1 MCFGLF
7 LIGIFYLKEVL
18 DIFKFGSFLFK
29 KFCRILLCLFLGL
42 INDGLFLICLMI
54 LFWYLFNLKK

>member
-54 LFWYLFNLKK
+54 LF